1 MGQPATVRAVAWR
14 AECIGTTRGTGGTET
29 SQYLEEEKSTRDSR
43 SSGER
48 TGKSPNRARTGRP
61 VSGRGCRAASVGR
74 RKTSQCKGTGAR
86 AGSGS
91 RWEAAPERVRVPYAA
106 PGGAGVLG
114 AVPEYH
120 GTRDILWEAGG
131 TTLQG

>member
-1 MGQPATVRAVAWR
+1 MGQPAIVRAVAWR

-74 RKTSQCKGTGAR
+74 RKTSHCKGTGAR

-106 PGGAGVLG
+106 PGGAVVLG

>member
-1 MGQPATVRAVAWR
+1 MGQPAIVRAVAWR

-61 VSGRGCRAASVGR
+61 VAGRGCRAVPVGR
-74 RKTSQCKGTGAR
+74 RKTSRSKGTGAR
-86 AGSGS
+86 AGSGR
-91 RWEAAPERVRVPYAA
+91 RWEPAPEPAGGPDEA
-106 PGGAGVLG
+106 PGGA
-114 AVPEYH
+114 
-120 GTRDILWEAGG
+120 
-131 TTLQG
+131 

>member
-48 TGKSPNRARTGRP
+48 TGNSPNRAGTGRP
-61 VSGRGCRAASVGR
+61 FSGRGCRARPGGR
-74 RKTSQCKGTGAR
+74 RKMSQCKGTRAR
-86 AGSGS
+86 GGRRS
-91 RWEAAPERVRVPYAA
+91 RWEGAPERGEVPYAS
-106 PGGAGVLG
+106 PGG
-114 AVPEYH
+114 
-120 GTRDILWEAGG
+120 
-131 TTLQG
+131 